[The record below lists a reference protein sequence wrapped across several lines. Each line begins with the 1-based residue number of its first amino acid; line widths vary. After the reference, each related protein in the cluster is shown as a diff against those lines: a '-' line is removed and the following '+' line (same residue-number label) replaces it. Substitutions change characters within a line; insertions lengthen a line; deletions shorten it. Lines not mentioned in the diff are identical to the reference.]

1 MRVHPAVH
9 CNHGDLLREMAIAGE
24 AVILQPRFIVDQAL
38 RAGTLVPILE
48 AHASLDIHLYAVYLS
63 RRYLP
68 SKLSVFIDFLV
79 EDLANGAGPTRLMP
93 SRARP

>member
-63 RRYLP
+63 RQYLP
-68 SKLSVFIDFLV
+68 SKVRVFIDFLV
-79 EDLANGAGPTRLMP
+79 EELANGAGPARIKP